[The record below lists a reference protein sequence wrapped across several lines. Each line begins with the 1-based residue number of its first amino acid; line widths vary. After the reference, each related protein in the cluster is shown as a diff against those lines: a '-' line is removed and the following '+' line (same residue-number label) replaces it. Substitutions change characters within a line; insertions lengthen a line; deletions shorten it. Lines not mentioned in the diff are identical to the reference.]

1 MTTAVTPT
9 ADGPVGRARARS
21 RLLAVTWSVVPPA
34 LVVGA
39 LLALATRHGLTPWD
53 AVRAS
58 VAVLVVQTLPGAVVW
73 RSVRTWRATALE
85 DLVAGTAVGAV
96 LAVGAQATAGL
107 TGRPVLSFAG
117 LLVLLALGVPEVRR
131 RVRRAPVAAPPPWW
145 GLSCSVFL
153 LPVVPALESFHRTT
167 PVAWGDGF
175 REIYVDIH
183 FHLALVG
190 QLLHRGPTSVPYVLD
205 EPLRYHWF
213 SHAWVADIAA
223 TSGVEAEIVL
233 LRVAPSLLAA
243 LVALTAG
250 VVAARLSG
258 RWGAGPVAVLVA
270 LGSAD
275 VNLLRPLTPSGGG
288 RYMTPGAL
296 SLGFSGLLVVTLLL
310 LVAMRWRTRR
320 TRSGDALVVLLAVG
334 ATGAKGSSLPLLVAG
349 AALALV
355 VCLWRRRSATPVLRD
370 LVLLTGTLAAML
382 GLVLGGAAGRGTLDP
397 VQALRET
404 GLSTWLLRPVVD
416 PSPALLVLSVVV
428 VLVGALARAAPL
440 LLAAVSD
447 GEPQDPVLALLVGVA
462 LAGVGVVLVLTVP
475 GTSQLYFL
483 RNAVPLM
490 AVGTAVGLVRLLEPL
505 GSSGARLVLAGVGGG
520 ISAPFVLLAL
530 FGRVDRIVPDLA
542 GTAAVRLV
550 VLLVVLAVPAAVVAR
565 RPGRLREMGIALAI
579 GLAVLSLVP
588 SLEGRWSAMNG
599 EVAPPREPQQRFGVS
614 ADQIAAARWLRDH
627 SDPTDVVATNRHC
640 ASPVWVECDSRRFAV
655 AAYTERQVL
664 VEGWAYTRSWSLSPP
679 RVDEPDVYRYFTDP
693 ERLAVN
699 DAVFDDP
706 SPATVSALGDIG
718 VDWLFVDLTEEYD
731 PAILDLADL
740 RLRTEWALVMELPDP
755 EITR

>member
-145 GLSCSVFL
+145 GLSCSVIL

-505 GSSGARLVLAGVGGG
+505 DSSGARLVLAGVGGG